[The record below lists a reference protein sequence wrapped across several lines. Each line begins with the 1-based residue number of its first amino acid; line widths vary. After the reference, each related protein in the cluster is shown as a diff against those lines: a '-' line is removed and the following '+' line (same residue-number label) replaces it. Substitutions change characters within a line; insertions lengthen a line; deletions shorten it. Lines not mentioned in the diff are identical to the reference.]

1 MPPHCP
7 HCPTVG
13 PVGPTGGAD
22 DVLVEVIGGVG
33 TTELEIGTTED
44 VGAVP
49 LQEKTAGPTRNL

>member
-13 PVGPTGGAD
+13 PVGSTGRAD

-33 TTELEIGTTED
+33 TTELETGIAED

-49 LQEKTAGPTRNL
+49 LQEKTGGPGMT